1 MKKIQVAQLEEGM
14 ILGTPIVDSTGIIE
28 LLSQGTLLTKR
39 HIELILRLAID
50 EVVILDS
57 ADEDITSVE
66 LDIEK
71 IKKSAEQ
78 NGVSFDMD
86 KLSDDLSEIEN
97 QVYPPAP
104 RNVVNRN
111 MEVNI
116 LTGEGNIP
124 IDIKHERAIED
135 SRRMFQRIRNTG
147 ELDLDHIR
155 SNVEELLPDMIRN
168 NDVLMRLNQLKASDD
183 YTFQHSLRVSILATM
198 IGKWLGYSQLELL
211 ELGEAALLYDIGKMN
226 IPDFVLK
233 KEGKVTQD
241 EYELIKKHPQFGY
254 SILLK
259 TPGVTANMKYAAL
272 HHHERMDGSG
282 YPLRLKEGQ
291 IHDYAKIIMVCDVFD
306 AMISDRPYKKGIC
319 PLLAA
324 DYLMWSS
331 GKLFDGEVCYIFVKR
346 LSEYFVGKKVK
357 LTTGQEGKIIFV
369 DENYPTRPIVQVGDQ
384 FVDLTKDRAID
395 VELLM

>member
-66 LDIEK
+66 LDIEN
-71 IKKSAEQ
+71 IKKSAEE
-78 NGVSFDMD
+78 NGVSFDID

-198 IGKWLGYSQLELL
+198 IGKWLGYTQLELL

-282 YPLRLKEGQ
+282 YPLRLKAGQ

-357 LTTGQEGKIIFV
+357 LTTGHEGKIIFV

-384 FVDLTKDRAID
+384 FVDLTKDRSID

>member
-66 LDIEK
+66 LDIEN
-71 IKKSAEQ
+71 IKKSAEE
-78 NGVSFDMD
+78 NGVSFDID

-198 IGKWLGYSQLELL
+198 IGKWLGYTQLELL

-282 YPLRLKEGQ
+282 YPLRLKAGQ

-384 FVDLTKDRAID
+384 FVDLTKDRSID